1 MKNPDSGWTL
11 LDHTADIRL
20 EVRGATLAEL
30 FENAALGMMDLLLS
44 GASIAAATEVVI
56 SLEEE
61 TAEELLVS
69 WLREILFQYQTA
81 GLVVSRVEIADIS
94 TNSVT
99 GKLQCG
105 VPPVNFQPEIEIK
118 GVTYHGLTVQTHD
131 WGYSAKVVFDI

>member
-1 MKNPDSGWTL
+1 M
-11 LDHTADIRL
+11 
-20 EVRGATLAEL
+20 AEL

-94 TNSVT
+94 KNSVT

>member
-94 TNSVT
+94 KNSVT